1 MSAMKPEISWWRSGV
16 LYQIYPRSFADSNGD
31 GIGDLGGVI
40 DRLDH
45 LAWLGVD
52 GIWLSPITPSPN
64 ADWGYDVADYCA
76 VAPEYGTLADL
87 DRLIEEARRRGIRV
101 VMDLVPNHT
110 SERHPWF
117 LEARSSRTAKRRD
130 WYVWAD
136 PKPDGSPPNNWVSN
150 FGGPAW
156 TFDAATGQFY
166 LHNFTPSQPDLNWW
180 NAEVRRAFEEIHR
193 FWYARGVA
201 GFRID
206 VCHAM
211 IKDAEL
217 RDTPPAGD
225 DSPYFERLLGL
236 RQVYNA
242 NRPEAHDIL
251 RSWRRIADS
260 YDPPR
265 LLLGETYVHD
275 PAAMARFYGAG
286 DDELHLA
293 LNVPFQEVLFEA
305 SALRGI
311 VERTESLLPPGAWP
325 LWHAGNHDVSRMAS
339 RWAEGDPAKVRLA
352 ILLLLT
358 LRGTPLLYQ
367 GDELGLPDTPL
378 GREDIV
384 DPVGVFF
391 WPAHPGRDPVRT
403 PMPWDDTP
411 GGGFTAPGVRPWL
424 PFGDL
429 TAHNVRAQ
437 RDDPLSPLRL
447 TRDLIALRRRSDDL
461 WLGAYAPLAGPPG
474 TWSWRRGEATIVAL
488 NLSPEPASLEMP
500 PGRIEIGTD
509 RARDGELAPGRIELR
524 PWEGVLMTA
533 HTPPQGV
540 GRKPGG

>member
-1 MSAMKPEISWWRSGV
+1 MKPETPWWRSGV
-16 LYQIYPRSFADSNGD
+16 LYQIYPRSYADSNGD

-87 DRLIEEARRRGIRV
+87 DRLIEDARRRGIRV

-117 LEARSSRTAKRRD
+117 LDAKSSRTSRHRH

-136 PKPDGSPPNNWVSN
+136 PKPDGSPPNNWLSN

-156 TFDAATGQFY
+156 TLDAASGQFY

-180 NAEVRRAFEEIHR
+180 NPEVRRAFEEIHR

-211 IKDAEL
+211 IKDTEL
-217 RDTPPAGD
+217 RDNPPAGA
-225 DSPYFERLLGL
+225 DSPFFERLLGL

-251 RSWRRIADS
+251 KSWRRIADS

-265 LLLGETYVHD
+265 LLLGETYVHE

-293 LNVPFQEVLFEA
+293 LNVPFQEAPFEA
-305 SALRGI
+305 SALRAI

-339 RWAEGDPAKVRLA
+339 RWAQGDPAKVRAA
-352 ILLLLT
+352 ILLLLG

-367 GDELGLPDTPL
+367 GDELGLPDTAL

-391 WPAHPGRDPVRT
+391 WPVHPGRDPVRT
-403 PMPWDDTP
+403 PMPWDDAP

-429 TAHNVRAQ
+429 AAHNVRAQ
-437 RDDPLSPLRL
+437 REDPSSALRL
-447 TRDLIALRRRSDDL
+447 TRDSIALRRRSDDL
-461 WLGAYAPLAGPPG
+461 RLGAYTPLASPPG
-474 TWSWRRGEATIVAL
+474 TWLWRRGKATVVAL
-488 NLSPEPASLEMP
+488 NLSDEAASIEAQS
-500 PGRIEIGTD
+500 GQIEIGTD
-509 RARDGELAPGRIELR
+509 RARDRERVLSRIELR
-524 PWEGVLMTA
+524 PWEGVVIA
-533 HTPPQGV
+533 ES
-540 GRKPGG
+540 